1 MIIQKL
7 TEPEGKMKFFHTGV
21 EFILLC
27 VFLYWSKMSQNSHK
41 VLEVNFLLLMTPTL
55 EEESVDYPVTKWIDG
70 QLGDPEEVLSTEVT
84 FVLFVQAG
92 EPTMFMF

>member
-1 MIIQKL
+1 
-7 TEPEGKMKFFHTGV
+7 
-21 EFILLC
+21 
-27 VFLYWSKMSQNSHK
+27 
-41 VLEVNFLLLMTPTL
+41 MTPTL
-55 EEESVDYPVTKWIDG
+55 EEESVDDPVTKWIDG